1 MLTGLLISII
11 TPFYCGNSYMAG
23 FYQMVEKAAKEFLA
37 QGQERSVEV
46 IIVNDSPWERVELP
60 ENESHSF
67 RLIVIDNKKNSG
79 IHQSRVNGLE
89 KAAGEYVL
97 FLDQDDEISGDCL
110 CTQIKAARSAD
121 LVLGNG
127 IFELPDHQ
135 KAAIYG
141 NHFSLKFASRAKP
154 NVMIRDFI
162 VSPGQCLIK
171 KNSIPMEWRRCVM
184 KKNGADDYLLWL
196 LMFNNKMSVSVNDAF
211 VYTHKYTG
219 GNISADLEVMFQS
232 SLELLELL
240 KRNPNYQYQTYR
252 KLERTIHYKH
262 DIHLS
267 RKRYFTESLKNLDI
281 FLYNVYYR
289 LVWRGCLLGKGRY
302 T

>member
-1 MLTGLLISII
+1 
-11 TPFYCGNSYMAG
+11 
-23 FYQMVEKAAKEFLA
+23 
-37 QGQERSVEV
+37 
-46 IIVNDSPWERVELP
+46 
-60 ENESHSF
+60 
-67 RLIVIDNKKNSG
+67 
-79 IHQSRVNGLE
+79 
-89 KAAGEYVL
+89 
-97 FLDQDDEISGDCL
+97 
-110 CTQIKAARSAD
+110 
-121 LVLGNG
+121 
-127 IFELPDHQ
+127 
-135 KAAIYG
+135 
-141 NHFSLKFASRAKP
+141 
-154 NVMIRDFI
+154 
-162 VSPGQCLIK
+162 
-171 KNSIPMEWRRCVM
+171 MEWRRCVM

-219 GNISADLEVMFQS
+219 SNISADLEVMFQS

-267 RKRYFTESLKNLDI
+267 RKHYFTESLKNLDI

>member
-1 MLTGLLISII
+1 MRS
-11 TPFYCGNSYMAG
+11 AG
-23 FYQMVEKAAKEFLA
+23 
-37 QGQERSVEV
+37 S
-46 IIVNDSPWERVELP
+46 
-60 ENESHSF
+60 
-67 RLIVIDNKKNSG
+67 
-79 IHQSRVNGLE
+79 
-89 KAAGEYVL
+89 
-97 FLDQDDEISGDCL
+97 CL
-110 CTQIKAARSAD
+110 CTQIKAARGAD

>member
-1 MLTGLLISII
+1 
-11 TPFYCGNSYMAG
+11 
-23 FYQMVEKAAKEFLA
+23 
-37 QGQERSVEV
+37 
-46 IIVNDSPWERVELP
+46 
-60 ENESHSF
+60 
-67 RLIVIDNKKNSG
+67 
-79 IHQSRVNGLE
+79 
-89 KAAGEYVL
+89 
-97 FLDQDDEISGDCL
+97 
-110 CTQIKAARSAD
+110 
-121 LVLGNG
+121 
-127 IFELPDHQ
+127 
-135 KAAIYG
+135 
-141 NHFSLKFASRAKP
+141 
-154 NVMIRDFI
+154 
-162 VSPGQCLIK
+162 
-171 KNSIPMEWRRCVM
+171 
-184 KKNGADDYLLWL
+184 
-196 LMFNNKMSVSVNDAF
+196 MSVSVNDAF
-211 VYTHKYTG
+211 VYMHKYTG